1 MSSYHSRSDLP
12 PSFPRYFK
20 ICGHWINSYKVFLCV
35 GIYLGTLVSAAM
47 AERSGIPP
55 LRMGAACLA
64 CAIVGLVGA
73 RIYHLLVFA
82 PDYLRKRSITALW
95 DSSRGGW
102 SVFGALVT
110 IVPFSF
116 AVASVL
122 QISLAVF
129 WDHMSA
135 GILMGGFWVRL
146 GCVFNGCCAGRQ
158 TSGWFGV
165 RLHDTRSIGK
175 RRIPVQL
182 MEMAWWLL
190 GWAWFIWLW
199 PRSLAPGSYAIGVL
213 GWYGLGR
220 FWLEPL
226 RDMPDLVLGRVRIN
240 QVVAG
245 ALAIAGASALIL
257 RSLAN

>member
-1 MSSYHSRSDLP
+1 MSGLCHRWSSRREDLP
-12 PSFPRYFK
+12 P
-20 ICGHWINSYKVFLCV
+20 
-35 GIYLGTLVSAAM
+35 
-47 AERSGIPP
+47 
-55 LRMGAACLA
+55 
-64 CAIVGLVGA
+64 A
-73 RIYHLLVFA
+73 RIRAGLSKKAVYNCPMGFEPGWMERVRRFGDNRPVFI
-82 PDYLRKRSITALW
+82 RRSI
-95 DSSRGGW
+95 
-102 SVFGALVT
+102 GASDL
-110 IVPFSF
+110 F

-146 GCVFNGCCAGRQ
+146 GCVFNGCCVGRQ

-226 RDMPDLVLGRVRIN
+226 REMPDLVLGRVRIN

-245 ALAIAGASALIL
+245 ALAIAGARRWRLRVRALL
-257 RSLAN
+257 FSEAWRTETPAVRYTLNTRFAAEPATTCFG